1 MRDIPNFKD
10 KADRFDCF
18 LDAFDLTAQ
27 EIVGS
32 AQGRPHTRLVQGMT
46 PAAKLQMIYDM
57 MAPTPIYCECKPD
70 CDHVVGFGPPLISK
84 EQALEILELPK

>member
-27 EIVGS
+27 EINDL
-32 AQGRPHTRLVQGMT
+32 ATEF
-46 PAAKLQMIYDM
+46 AKSGNYARRI
-57 MAPTPIYCECKPD
+57 
-70 CDHVVGFGPPLISK
+70 VVPRAMFLSKFGP
-84 EQALEILELPK
+84 LEFQFGDVPVGEVRLES